1 MQIWLDKISLLVCC
15 IIQVILLFQLLFVCV
30 EKLTSFVKSV
40 QNVRYT
46 WVMPT
51 FCGRTLIKNANL
63 KTIIENLL
71 ISKVKIPNLQIEQF
85 I

>member
-1 MQIWLDKISLLVCC
+1 MSATLGLCH
-15 IIQVILLFQLLFVCV
+15 LFVD
-30 EKLTSFVKSV
+30 E
-40 QNVRYT
+40 
-46 WVMPT
+46 P
-51 FCGRTLIKNANL
+51 LIKNANL